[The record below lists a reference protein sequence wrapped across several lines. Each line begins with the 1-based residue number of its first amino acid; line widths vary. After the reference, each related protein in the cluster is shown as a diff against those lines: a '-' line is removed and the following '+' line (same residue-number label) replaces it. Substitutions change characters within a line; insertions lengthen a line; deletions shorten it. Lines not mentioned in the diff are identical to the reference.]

1 MRDLKTLFLL
11 LAILLSL
18 SQVGCKKG
26 KPASNG
32 DGNGEGK
39 ASQSE
44 TIPGTQF
51 RKDGELAILSSGGI
65 PKARFDI
72 EIASSEQA
80 SMQGLMYRESMDES
94 QAMLFDPEGLANT
107 PFWMKNT
114 YIPLDIIFIDD
125 DSRIMNIV
133 ENTRPFS
140 EERIY
145 SDGIYRFVLEINAG
159 LSGQFG
165 LTPGDKV
172 EWTKEQ

>member
-1 MRDLKTLFLL
+1 MRDPKILVLL
-11 LAILLSL
+11 LITLLSII
-18 SQVGCKKG
+18 QAGCQKEAAKN
-26 KPASNG
+26 KES
-32 DGNGEGK
+32 GESAAIHK
-39 ASQSE
+39 E
-44 TIPGTQF
+44 RIPGTQF
-51 RKDGELAILSSGGI
+51 RKDGELAVVSSGGI

-80 SMQGLMYRESMDES
+80 SMQGLMYRESMDAS

-125 DSRIMNIV
+125 DSRIINIV

-140 EERIY
+140 EEQIY
-145 SDGIYRFVLEINAG
+145 SDGIYRYVLEINAG
-159 LSGQFG
+159 LSGKYG
-165 LTPGDKV
+165 LTPGDKI